1 MSIKSDLKKD
11 GIEVTQKLDT
21 LKINSIAKN
30 IASKL
35 CQTFSS
41 GIFALYIS
49 SLDNFINSSFSFN
62 P

>member
-41 GIFALYIS
+41 IT
-49 SLDNFINSSFSFN
+49 LDQYQVFIK
-62 P
+62 